1 MPKSIGINIG
11 LQGTLQAMN
20 PGISI
25 TCLFVS
31 ELNMISILLAS
42 RLNMCDTIS
51 LMKLAKMTTKQKL
64 GCLMIWIIKYLA
76 LSFDS
81 FEELNATTLDL

>member
-1 MPKSIGINIG
+1 LAPLESLSFLKSIQMPKSIGINIG

-20 PGISI
+20 HGISI
-25 TCLFVS
+25 
-31 ELNMISILLAS
+31 
-42 RLNMCDTIS
+42 
-51 LMKLAKMTTKQKL
+51 AKMITKQKL